1 MADDKKTKTV
11 AYLAENLTKLKDLEL
26 SCERDEGR
34 LGKLI
39 KIELAAMESATG
51 KKAVAITYEKVTLP
65 TDINIGNLNFV
76 EFSDNADANLKSTQ
90 RKAAGDTPVLSGDE
104 PRAKVYIGDKTVNIL
119 VFRDK
124 A

>member
-1 MADDKKTKTV
+1 MAITKTV
-11 AYLAENLTKLKDLEL
+11 AYLAENFDTLKDLES
-26 SCERDEGR
+26 SCKRDEGK

-39 KIELAAMESATG
+39 KIELAAMESADG

-65 TDINIGNLNFV
+65 TDINIGRLNFI
-76 EFSDNADANLKSTQ
+76 EFSDNADANLKSTE
-90 RKAAGDTPVLSGDE
+90 RKAAGDTPVLPGDE
-104 PRAKVYIGDKTVNIL
+104 PRTKVYIGNKTVNIL

>member
-1 MADDKKTKTV
+1 MATTKTV
-11 AYLAENLTKLKDLEL
+11 VYLAENLTALKVLEL

-39 KIELAAMESATG
+39 KIELATIDSPTG

-65 TDINIGNLNFV
+65 TDINIGNLNFI
-76 EFSDNADANLKSTQ
+76 EFTDNADANVKSTQ
-90 RKAAGDTPVLSGDE
+90 RIAAGDTPVLPGAE
-104 PRAKVYIGDKTVNIL
+104 PRAIVFIGNNTLNIL

-124 A
+124 P